1 MVTVQD
7 VYDFLDTLAP
17 FASQLSFDN
26 SGLLVG
32 SGGAFT
38 EHIGV
43 CLDITP
49 DTIEQ
54 ASDANID
61 LIVSHHPVLFKARK
75 KLVPHDPAYML
86 VSRGINAICT
96 HTCFDSAA
104 GGVNDV
110 LAGLFHLSRA
120 EAVTLPSLPSAMVR
134 VGFLPETVRA
144 VELAANAAE
153 VLSARVR
160 WCDGG
165 KPVET
170 LAVCGGSGGDL
181 VEDIASLGVDA
192 LLTGDAGYHDFLD
205 AEQLGLTLIAAGH
218 FETEN
223 PAMPALCRKLRAQ
236 FPQTAVT
243 LLHQKKT
250 IQHIG

>member
-7 VYDFLDTLAP
+7 VYDFLDGIAP
-17 FASQLSFDN
+17 FSSQLSFDN

-32 SGGAFT
+32 DGSAPVQR
-38 EHIGV
+38 IGV

-49 DTIEQ
+49 ATVEQ
-54 ASDANID
+54 AADRGVD
-61 LIVSHHPVLFKARK
+61 LMVAHHPVLFKPRK
-75 KLVPHDPAYML
+75 KLVPTDPAYLL
-86 VSRGINAICT
+86 VQHGIHAVCT
-96 HTCFDSAA
+96 HTCFDCAA

-110 LAGLFHLSRA
+110 LAGLFSLSRV
-120 EAVTLPSLPSAMVR
+120 ETVTLPSLPAPMVR
-134 VGFLPETVRA
+134 VGFLPQETRA
-144 VELAANAAE
+144 VELAATAAQA
-153 VLSARVR
+153 LSARVR

-170 LAVCGGSGGDL
+170 LAVCGGAGGDL
-181 VEDIASLGVDA
+181 VEDIAALGVDA
-192 LLTGDAGYHDFLD
+192 LLTGDADYHDFLD

-223 PAMPALCRKLRAQ
+223 PAMPALCRALQTR
-236 FPQTAVT
+236 FPQAEVL

-250 IQHIG
+250 IQHI

>member
-17 FASQLSFDN
+17 FSSQLSFDN

-32 SGGAFT
+32 DADAAVR
-38 EHIGV
+38 HIGV

-49 DTIEQ
+49 ATIGQ
-54 ASDANID
+54 AADKAVD
-61 LIVSHHPVLFKARK
+61 LMVSHHPVLFKPRK
-75 KLVPHDPAYML
+75 KLVASDPAYLL
-86 VSRGINAICT
+86 VRHGIHAVCT

-110 LAGLFHLSRA
+110 LCDLLSLSRV
-120 EAVTLPSLPSAMVR
+120 EAVTLPSIPVPMVR
-134 VGFLPETVRA
+134 VGFLPEKLCA
-144 VELAANAAE
+144 SDLAETAAE
-153 VLSARVR
+153 TLSAHVR

-165 KPVET
+165 KPIET
-170 LAVCGGSGGDL
+170 LAVCGGAGGDL
-181 VEDIASLGVDA
+181 VADVASLGIDA
-192 LLTGDAGYHDFLD
+192 LLTGDADYHDFLD

-223 PAMPALCRKLRAQ
+223 PAMPALCRALRER
-236 FPQTAVT
+236 FPQTEVT
-243 LLHQKKT
+243 LLRQKKT
-250 IQHIG
+250 IQHI